1 MARHARFSVVV
12 LLAALLGIAVAASS
26 CGSEATTTSQTA
38 TAVSSTAPVATTA
51 GTAAPST
58 TAPLPG
64 STSTSVAEASGVSA
78 ESLAYAESL
87 GGTSHRGETLYVVIG
102 ASVESET
109 EAQRALDKAT
119 PSFGDMQSYF
129 IVQRSDGFDGLEPG
143 WWIVI
148 EAYYNEPEQ
157 NELDFGRRG
166 FADAYVKQV
175 HVLTSDPIP
184 VYEDAVGLAEMEVIR
199 DVIAQSG
206 TVAAGFE
213 VSDYLISEDGTWAGV
228 TVLTVELETASVLLF
243 KSGLKGWQVMA
254 TGTALNYSDIVEQ
267 GAPEEIASF
276 LTCFT

>member
-1 MARHARFSVVV
+1 MWKRSHHYQPDDD
-12 LLAALLGIAVAASS
+12 L
-26 CGSEATTTSQTA
+26 
-38 TAVSSTAPVATTA
+38 AVSSTAPVATTVE
-51 GTAAPST
+51 TAAPTT
-58 TAPLPG
+58 TATLPD
-64 STSTSVAEASGVSA
+64 STSTSVVEASGVSA

-102 ASVESET
+102 ASVKSEA
-109 EAQRALDKAT
+109 EAQTALDKAI

-129 IVQRSDGFDGLEPG
+129 IVQHSDGFDGLEPG

-148 EAYYNEPEQ
+148 EAYYDEPEQ
-157 NELDFGRRG
+157 SELDFGRRG

-175 HVLTSDPIP
+175 QVLTSDPIP
-184 VYEDAVGLAEMEVIR
+184 VYEDALGLAEMEIIR

-206 TVAAGFE
+206 TVGAGFE

-228 TVLTVELETASVLLF
+228 TVLTAELETTSVLLF
-243 KSGLKGWQVMA
+243 KSGLKGWQVTA